1 MKDSS
6 AGTEPKKEYVRC
18 SVVTPTGCL
27 IRCVCGNV
35 FSPAE
40 LPRDETCPECGRVYQ
55 PGFTYDIEVVSRRS
69 GMSLGIVHGE
79 SAGDDLTKLADRAVE
94 ERYGPDCREFCSWHV
109 DNLSNAYFGAE
120 REES

>member
-1 MKDSS
+1 
-6 AGTEPKKEYVRC
+6 
-18 SVVTPTGCL
+18 
-27 IRCVCGNV
+27 
-35 FSPAE
+35 
-40 LPRDETCPECGRVYQ
+40 VYQ